1 MFSSKTYLALLVVLE
16 LSQRERSAPLTSRH
30 LARQYNVSKRYLE
43 VVFNNLAKAG
53 IISSKRGIGGGY
65 FLASDIDKLNIY
77 DLSMAAE
84 GGIKIYS
91 GGEYLDEEGDRAGL
105 IRDINRFWNDLNEEM
120 MEKLKSHKISDLVS
134 RLADLKEMYYI

>member
-84 GGIKIYS
+84 GGIKIFA

-105 IRDINRFWNDLNEEM
+105 IRDINLFWNDLNEEV
-120 MEKLKSHKISDLVS
+120 MEKLKSHKLSDLVS
-134 RLADLKEMYYI
+134 RLSDLKEMYYI

>member
-65 FLASDIDKLNIY
+65 FLASDIDKLSIY

-84 GGIKIYS
+84 GGIKIFS

-105 IRDINRFWNDLNEEM
+105 IRDINGFWNDLNQEI
-120 MEKLKSHKISDLVS
+120 MEKLKSHKLSDLVS
-134 RLADLKEMYYI
+134 RLAKLKEMYYI

>member
-16 LSQRERSAPLTSRH
+16 LSEKERSAPLTSRH

-65 FLASDIDKLNIY
+65 FLASNIEKLSIFN
-77 DLSMAAE
+77 LAMAAE
-84 GGIKIYS
+84 GGIKIFA
-91 GGEYLDEEGDRAGL
+91 GGEYLSENGDRAG
-105 IRDINRFWNDLNEEM
+105 IIKGINEFWSGLNEEIM
-120 MEKLKSHKISDLVS
+120 DSLKSRKLSDLLTHL
-134 RLADLKEMYYI
+134 RDLKEMYYI